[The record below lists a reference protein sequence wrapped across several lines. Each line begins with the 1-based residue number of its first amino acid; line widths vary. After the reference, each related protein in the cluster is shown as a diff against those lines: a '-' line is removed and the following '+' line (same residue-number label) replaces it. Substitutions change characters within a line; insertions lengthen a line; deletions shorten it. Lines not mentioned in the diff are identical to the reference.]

1 MARTLEPVAPAGRVV
16 FELDRFELAN
26 EDQYQLLG
34 RWFGV
39 RGRRFIRPTLTVTVH
54 DQSIRLLADLDD
66 KPWAPE
72 DGVPWRAAFPSRFE
86 ADEVQQ
92 AELTVAPDI
101 TIELRVAGSGPGQ
114 KAKAPSKPAK
124 PKPPAPAEPA
134 QSASTA
140 LRHELAAAQRRQ
152 DQLTR
157 QLDRSEADRTHTAAR
172 LDELLG
178 NLSEALQDRDQA
190 QAARDEALGRLDEL
204 ARRHGDIALG
214 RDAALGERDAAVKAR
229 DAAEAARDTALEERD
244 AARLE
249 RDAARQ
255 ERDAAL
261 ADRSAAVGAQMRA
274 ESERDTAAVSL
285 AHAEEQQE
293 LAQTLLEQAQ
303 IERDQALAAHH
314 DAVRERESIR
324 GTVNQLNS
332 EMAQHASSRGAAMVM
347 RRATQEPAAFRTH
360 TPLLPRAMAVIF
372 MMAIVVVLLIVL
384 HVA

>member
-1 MARTLEPVAPAGRVV
+1 MARTLEPVAAAGRVV

-72 DGVPWRAAFPSRFE
+72 EGVPWRAAFPSRFE
-86 ADEVQQ
+86 ADEVQR

-101 TIELRVAGSGPGQ
+101 TIELRVSGSGSGQ

-124 PKPPAPAEPA
+124 PEPRAPAEPV
-134 QSASTA
+134 SDSVSTA
-140 LRHELAAAQRRQ
+140 LGHELAAAQRRQ

-157 QLDRSEADRTHTAAR
+157 QLDRAEADRAHTAAR

-204 ARRHGDIALG
+204 DRRHGDIAVG
-214 RDAALGERDAAVKAR
+214 RDAALGERDAAVRAR
-229 DAAEAARDTALEERD
+229 DAALEERD
-244 AARLE
+244 VARLE

-255 ERDAAL
+255 ERDLAL
-261 ADRSAAVGAQMRA
+261 ADRSAAIGAQTRA
-274 ESERDTAAVSL
+274 ESERDTAVVSL
-285 AHAEEQQE
+285 AHAEEERQ
-293 LAQTLLEQAQ
+293 LAQTLLDQAQ
-303 IERDQALAAHH
+303 IQRDEALAAHQ
-314 DAVRERESIR
+314 DAIRERESIR

-332 EMAQHASSRGAAMVM
+332 EMAQQASSRGAAMVM

-372 MMAIVVVLLIVL
+372 MMAVIVVLLIVL